1 MNNTLSKFLDHL
13 SSTEHVNLSKVQV
26 KHTPDAGYGL
36 FATEDFSA
44 DIAEPMVTIPSNL
57 IVTAS
62 KALQYLKEHNRQQYN
77 ELKELPKNNKTIER
91 YCILLFLICEKNAAT
106 PSSWRYYIDILP
118 TLDTLKSSQ
127 AFFYQDEEMQFLEG
141 TSLHKSIMERRS
153 NVSKLLKQLTALV
166 PSASNVSLDDWQW
179 ADMVFW
185 TRVVSIDSQKQSK
198 DKDSSEIT
206 PDYAMVPL
214 LDFANHSLAPNLRWE
229 LDSEG
234 NFQLL
239 AHSEG
244 GSAGEQLYFSY
255 GDKPNQEL
263 LFLHGFCIPDNPNPA
278 KFTMSVIPLMMMDED
293 TIEPKMRWLQDIG
306 ETHTLT
312 LEKNPQGDEHP
323 LMKAGITKHS
333 AALLQLA
340 VLDVDDPIDFILE
353 DDNLVLCFEGKP
365 QASLDD
371 LLESVSRYELC
382 PIQHLRAS
390 LLLSQALGDHYEKIA
405 ETTEEMKSASHS
417 DNSVIQNILIYA
429 LEELALLE
437 NALSILQDVQSDL
450 GKDPRVLQYIADSQ
464 SAE

>member
-1 MNNTLSKFLDHL
+1 MNSTLSKFLNHL
-13 SSTEHVNLSKVQV
+13 SSTEHVNLAKVEV

-36 FATEDFSA
+36 FATEDFSP
-44 DIAEPMVTIPSNL
+44 DSAEPMVTIPSNL

-62 KALQYLKEHNRQQYN
+62 KALQYLKEHNRPQYD
-77 ELKELPKNNKTIER
+77 ELEDLPKNNKTIER

-118 TLDTLKSSQ
+118 SLDTLKSTH
-127 AFFYQDEEMQFLEG
+127 AFFYKDEEMQLLEG

-153 NVSKLLKQLTALV
+153 TIAKQLKQLTTLV

-185 TRVVSIDSQKQSK
+185 TRVVSIKSQKQPKDEDPSK
-198 DKDSSEIT
+198 IS

-214 LDFANHSLAPNLRWE
+214 LDFANHSLTPNLRWE
-229 LDSEG
+229 LDDEG

-239 AHSEG
+239 AHNEG
-244 GSAGEQLYFSY
+244 GSAGEQLHFSY
-255 GDKPNQEL
+255 GDKSNQEL
-263 LFLHGFCIPDNPNPA
+263 LFLHGFCIPNNPNPA
-278 KFTMSVIPLMMMDED
+278 KFTMSVIPLMMMDEE

-312 LEKNPQGDEHP
+312 LENKSQGDEHP
-323 LMKAGITKHS
+323 LMKAGVTKHS

-353 DDNLVLCFEGKP
+353 DDNLVLCIEGKP
-365 QASLDD
+365 QANLDE
-371 LLESVSRYELC
+371 LLESVNLYELS
-382 PIQHLRAS
+382 PIQQLRAS
-390 LLLSQALGDHYEKIA
+390 LLLYQALGDHYEKIA

-417 DNSVIQNILIYA
+417 DNADIKNILIYA

-437 NALSILQDVQSDL
+437 NALSKVQNVQDDL
-450 GKDPRVLQYIADSQ
+450 GKDPRVLAYIGESQ
-464 SAE
+464 NTE

>member
-1 MNNTLSKFLDHL
+1 MNHTLSNFLEHL

-36 FATEDFSA
+36 FATEDFSS
-44 DIAEPMVTIPSNL
+44 DTAEPMVTIPSNL

-62 KALQYLKEHNRQQYN
+62 KALQYLKEHNRQQYD
-77 ELKELPKNNKTIER
+77 ELEELPRNNKTIER

-106 PSSWRYYIDILP
+106 PSPWRYYIDILP
-118 TLDTLKSSQ
+118 SLDTLKSTQ
-127 AFFYQDEEMQFLEG
+127 ALFYQEEEMQLLEG

-153 NVSKLLKQLTALV
+153 TLSKQLKQLTTLV

-185 TRVVSIDSQKQSK
+185 TRVVSIDSQKQAK
-198 DKDSSEIT
+198 DEDASEIT

-214 LDFANHSLAPNLRWE
+214 LDFANHTLAPNLRWE
-229 LDSEG
+229 LDDEG

-239 AHSEG
+239 AHNAG

-278 KFTMSVIPLMMMDED
+278 KFTMSVIPLMMMDEE
-293 TIEPKMRWLQDIG
+293 TIEPKMRWLHDIG
-306 ETHTLT
+306 ETHTLI
-312 LEKNPQGDEHP
+312 LEKESQGDEHP
-323 LMKAGITKHS
+323 LMKAGVTKHS

-353 DDNLVLCFEGKP
+353 DGNLVLCFEGKP
-365 QASLDD
+365 LANLDE

-382 PIQHLRAS
+382 PIQQLRAS
-390 LLLSQALGDHYEKIA
+390 LLLSQALGDHSEKIA

-417 DNSVIQNILIYA
+417 NNPVIQNILIYA
-429 LEELALLE
+429 LEELDLLE
-437 NALSILQDVQSDL
+437 NALSKVQDVQSDL
-450 GKDPRVLQYIADSQ
+450 VKDPRVLQYIGDSQ
-464 SAE
+464 STK